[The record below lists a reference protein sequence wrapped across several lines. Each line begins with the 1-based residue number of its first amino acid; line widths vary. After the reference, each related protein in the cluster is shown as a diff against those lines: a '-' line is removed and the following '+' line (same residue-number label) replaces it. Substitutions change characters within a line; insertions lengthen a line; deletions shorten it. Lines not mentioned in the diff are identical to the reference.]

1 MFAKICGIAALTF
14 FVSASAHAALACNDV
29 KTALARD
36 LVDVDCFESTDLTT
50 ANDPADPTKR
60 RTTPFD
66 NSLPG
71 LPAFAFTPRTDR
83 GVISPDAPNHTPISA
98 SMK

>member
-1 MFAKICGIAALTF
+1 MFAKICGIAAALTF
-14 FVSASAHAALACNDV
+14 FVSASAHAALTCNDV

-36 LVDVDCFESTDLTT
+36 LVDINCFESSDLTT
-50 ANDPADPTKR
+50 ANDPAKPTEP

-71 LPAFAFTPRTDR
+71 LPARNSLVPDR
-83 GVISPDAPNHTPISA
+83 PAR
-98 SMK
+98 